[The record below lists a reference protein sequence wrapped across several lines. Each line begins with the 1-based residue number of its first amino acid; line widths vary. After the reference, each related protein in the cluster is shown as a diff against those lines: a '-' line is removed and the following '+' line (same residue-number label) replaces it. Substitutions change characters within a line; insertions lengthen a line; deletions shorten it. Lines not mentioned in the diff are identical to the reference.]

1 MTSLWRW
8 QISWDQGD
16 SRAKRGGGIG
26 DVICVTLCVIVFG
39 YGLDEKAGKRQREQ
53 RIAPL
58 LPGLYPPPGTSPN
71 WCYGSAV

>member
-39 YGLDEKAGKRQREQ
+39 YTG
-53 RIAPL
+53 
-58 LPGLYPPPGTSPN
+58 
-71 WCYGSAV
+71 